1 MAMRYNNC
9 IKELIKS
16 IFFPSLVFDENNK
29 VILKNTVKGLSFKWP
44 GGSPIGKT
52 FFDLFPND
60 QASLLHDAYQNA
72 IDLKQ
77 PIDSHIRMRVSE
89 GYIETTA
96 KMIPLFDPD
105 SNSWCMICVIEYK
118 SAIGFETNPKKII
131 QGSINTDENSQS
143 SIEIEEQ
150 DAKAALRF
158 LLKEGA
164 NQLTQLKEE
173 IFKNLAN
180 QILPYVEG
188 LKHSTLNE
196 TQLGYTEML
205 ESNIRKLAEPFT
217 RRISDP
223 IFKLSPSELK
233 VASLIRGGKSNKEM
247 AKILRLSKSTI
258 LTHRHHIR
266 AKLGL
271 KNKKRNLRL
280 FLNSLGTQ
288 LSTAKNRKTNE

>member
-1 MAMRYNNC
+1 MRYNNC
-9 IKELIKS
+9 IEELIKS
-16 IFFPSLVFDENNK
+16 ISSPCLLFDENNK
-29 VILKNTVKGLSFKWP
+29 VILNNTVEGSSFKWA

-72 IDLKQ
+72 VDLKQ
-77 PIDSHIRMRVSE
+77 PIVNQVRMMVKK
-89 GYIETTA
+89 GYIETAA
-96 KMIPLFDPD
+96 KMIPLFNPD
-105 SNSWCMICVIEYK
+105 SNSWCMICVIENK
-118 SAIGFETNPKKII
+118 SASGIETNSKKII

-143 SIEIEEQ
+143 SIEIDEQ

-164 NQLTQLKEE
+164 NQLIQIKEE
-173 IFKNLAN
+173 TFKNLVN

-271 KNKKRNLRL
+271 KNKKQNLRL

>member
-1 MAMRYNNC
+1 MAMRYHNC
-9 IKELIKS
+9 IEELIKS
-16 IFFPSLVFDENNK
+16 IFFPCLVFDENNK
-29 VILKNTVKGLSFKWP
+29 VVLKNTVEGSSFKWE
-44 GGSPIGKT
+44 GEGPIGKT

-60 QASLLHDAYQNA
+60 QASLLHDALQNA

-77 PIDSHIRMRVSE
+77 PGDSQIRMRVPE

-96 KMIPLFDPD
+96 KIIPFFNPD
-105 SNSWCMICVIEYK
+105 SNSWFMIFVIENNLT
-118 SAIGFETNPKKII
+118 SAIKTDPAKKNK
-131 QGSINTDENSQS
+131 GSVNTDEKSQP
-143 SIEIEEQ
+143 SIEIEVQ

-173 IFKNLAN
+173 TFENLAN

-233 VASLIRGGKSNKEM
+233 VASMIRGGKSNKEM
-247 AKILRLSKSTI
+247 AKILNLSKSTI

-271 KNKKRNLRL
+271 KNKKQNLRL

-288 LSTAKNRKTNE
+288 LSTAQNRKTNE